1 MQGAVM
7 KWITVLAEYIP
18 SDIATRFASAVKQI
32 IVEVVN
38 FLTPILTIIGAG
50 MIILGVALIAA
61 RQEFYG
67 IRLITSGGITLILT
81 YIVIPVILSLL

>member
-1 MQGAVM
+1 MQTIM
-7 KWITVLAEYIP
+7 KKVVTVLAEYIP

-32 IVEVVN
+32 IVEVVD

-81 YIVIPVILSLL
+81 YIVIPAILSLL

>member
-1 MQGAVM
+1 MQTIM
-7 KWITVLAEYIP
+7 KKVVTVLAEYIP
-18 SDIATRFASAVKQI
+18 SDIAVKFANAVKQI
-32 IVEVVN
+32 IVEVVD

-81 YIVIPVILSLL
+81 YIVIPAILSLL